1 MSNESW
7 DQELSEA
14 LRSIKPLQAPI
25 DLRARVL
32 QQIGSKPYTTPLL
45 VRPLL
50 PIRVIKG
57 VLLAIPLLMGITYL
71 LSLVFPSS
79 SAPVFSNF
87 PIPVPDIRMPAFTAH
102 MSSTLQYAI
111 MAALAFSCI
120 QVIMIG
126 RIWRRAGDQIR

>member
-32 QQIGSKPYTTPLL
+32 QQIGSKPYTTPLF

-57 VLLAIPLLMGITYL
+57 ILLVLPLLMGITYL

-87 PIPVPDIRMPAFTAH
+87 PISVPDIRMPAFTAH

-126 RIWRRAGDQIR
+126 RIWRKAGDQIR